1 MLIFLL
7 QYILKIANNERMQL
21 PHLYQC
27 LGDET
32 RLRIVHLLFHRP
44 LCVRDLQTILGASQ
58 VKISKHLI
66 CLKRYGVVESRVAR
80 NWRIYQLPAE
90 RPYEL
95 QRHLECLQECARH
108 AGLFAEDLT
117 KLQAL
122 APISEGRPTR
132 EPVSYPAKPQA
143 DESEETLPSG
153 HLEEHLL

>member
-1 MLIFLL
+1 
-7 QYILKIANNERMQL
+7 MQL

-27 LGDET
+27 LSDET
-32 RLRIVHLLFHRP
+32 RLRIVHLLLNRP

-66 CLKRYGVVESRVAR
+66 CLKRNGVVESRVAR

-95 QRHLECLQECARH
+95 QRHLECLQECVRH
-108 AGLFAEDLT
+108 AGLFADDLT

-122 APISEGRPTR
+122 APNLEERQAQEPISHPI
-132 EPVSYPAKPQA
+132 KPQA
-143 DESEETLPSG
+143 DEAEETLPTG